1 MQETNKNEKDLLSIG
16 KSYFENKDYQNAI
29 KTFSKATKLKPD
41 NIDNWFWLG
50 QSHLRI
56 MQYKQAIKSF
66 KKAFE
71 LNPNN
76 KSILNLLES
85 HI

>member
-41 NIDNWFWLG
+41 NIDNWFLV
-50 QSHLRI
+50 RTI
-56 MQYKQAIKSF
+56 SF
-66 KKAFE
+66 KNYA
-71 LNPNN
+71 
-76 KSILNLLES
+76 I
-85 HI
+85 